1 MIVVINSSG
10 QEEWESS
17 PLTVSQGREDPAK
30 SDMRDVTALSGIFV
44 RGISNYKLVF
54 CTTLHLNT

>member
-1 MIVVINSSG
+1 MIVVIHSSG

-30 SDMRDVTALSGIFV
+30 SDMRDVRLQVASFYEALQITNLCSVLLF
-44 RGISNYKLVF
+44 
-54 CTTLHLNT
+54 T